1 MKENINE
8 HDMTKKMMS
17 IMRGGFK
24 TLLKEEEAAAPVS
37 PQAPVSPLGQQQYS
51 EPTAD
56 SNDIDDDKDTITLTK
71 GDPVFND
78 ELKKLQ
84 NIDTNVYISKFKI
97 YPQDNNAII
106 EGTFLREKEPN
117 SGIKFIMDLRAG
129 EVEITQANVE
139 LTDEVSEVL
148 KQLKG
153 HYTNFKS
160 EWARKL
166 VDEYKANTDYDDVD
180 QSI

>member
-24 TLLKEEEAAAPVS
+24 TLLKEEETATPQTPVS
-37 PQAPVSPLGQQQYS
+37 TQPQQFF

-56 SNDIDDDKDTITLTK
+56 SQNDADDDKDTITLTK

-117 SGIKFIMDLRAG
+117 SGIKFVMDLRAG
-129 EVEITQANVE
+129 EIEITQANVE

-153 HYTNFKS
+153 HYSNFKS

-166 VDEYKANTDYDDVD
+166 VDEYKANTDYDDDNQNV
-180 QSI
+180 